1 MRNSFIASTTIATLL
16 LLSACT
22 NTGLSGASPSAT
34 ATTTAS
40 ATIALSS
47 PSPSVSPTSTS
58 TAAASPSP
66 ASGTASPGATATA
79 AATGVTARDVCS
91 LVQRADVEA
100 VIGTLITQPAK
111 VDLPLPGF
119 IASACI
125 YASNDGTLT
134 VAMGPRTIGRTEFE
148 TVVRLAPGATAV
160 TGVAD
165 SAFSLKADAPSGAA
179 GAAAIVALK
188 GTTYFTVQATHR
200 TKTSDAL
207 LTAVTDLAK
216 KVASSL

>member
-1 MRNSFIASTTIATLL
+1 
-16 LLSACT
+16 
-22 NTGLSGASPSAT
+22 
-34 ATTTAS
+34 
-40 ATIALSS
+40 
-47 PSPSVSPTSTS
+47 
-58 TAAASPSP
+58 
-66 ASGTASPGATATA
+66 
-79 AATGVTARDVCS
+79 
-91 LVQRADVEA
+91 VQRSDVEG

-134 VAMGPRTIGRTEFE
+134 VALGPRSIGRTEFE
-148 TVVRLAPGATAV
+148 AVVRLAPGATAIS
-160 TGVAD
+160 GIGE
-165 SAFSLKADAPSGAA
+165 SAFSLRADAPSGAA

-207 LTAVTDLAK
+207 LTAITDLAK
-216 KVASSL
+216 KVATSL

>member
-1 MRNSFIASTTIATLL
+1 M
-16 LLSACT
+16 
-22 NTGLSGASPSAT
+22 
-34 ATTTAS
+34 
-40 ATIALSS
+40 
-47 PSPSVSPTSTS
+47 
-58 TAAASPSP
+58 
-66 ASGTASPGATATA
+66 
-79 AATGVTARDVCS
+79 
-91 LVQRADVEA
+91 QRSDVEA

-134 VAMGPRTIGRTEFE
+134 VALGPRSIGRTEFE
-148 TVVRLAPGATAV
+148 TVVRLAPGATAIS
-160 TGVAD
+160 GVGD
-165 SAFSLKADAPSGAA
+165 SAFSLKADAPAGAL

-216 KVASSL
+216 KVATSL